1 MMFDV
6 RCVMEK
12 VESIEQLKELIA
24 YVRNMRQG
32 FVTNFYV
39 DEEKHAA
46 WIRTGEFQYD
56 KWDDTVFLLF
66 DHYSPDNAKYFTN
79 MFYIST
85 SEDAMLARLK
95 EYPEKYIYDLYVIDV
110 ISRKPSVISDQC
122 SVCEEPLVEKLKA
135 MRGYNDA
142 TLVRMTRINGEG
154 LMVNGECIYAT
165 RDDVSLIDELLHMH
179 FDEQMEQLPLVEELE
194 KMIAQ
199 KHILLSM
206 REGKVAGMLLFDLN
220 ATTLYLRYWL
230 VLPEYRNQGVG
241 SELLRQFLW
250 EGRETKRQILWVNQA
265 NENAIVRYEHYG
277 FKKENMYDYII
288 RYC

>member
-1 MMFDV
+1 MD
-6 RCVMEK
+6 K
-12 VESIEQLKELIA
+12 IKDIAQLKELIL
-24 YVRNMRQG
+24 YIRNLRQG
-32 FVTNFYV
+32 FVTNFYL

-56 KWDDTVFLLF
+56 KWEDTVFLLF
-66 DHYSPDNAKYFTN
+66 DHYSLDNAKYFTN

-95 EYPEKYIYDLYVIDV
+95 EYPEKYIYDLYVLDIVGRDTM
-110 ISRKPSVISDQC
+110 C
-122 SVCEEPLVEKLKA
+122 LPLVEKLKA

-142 TLVRMTRINGEG
+142 TLVRMTRVGAVSDQLSAIS
-154 LMVNGECIYAT
+154 CQYAGGK
-165 RDDVSLIDELLHMH
+165 DVALIDELLHTH
-179 FDEQMEQLPLVEELE
+179 FDEQMEQLPLVEELD
-194 KMIAQ
+194 KMIEQ
-199 KHILLSM
+199 KHVLLSK

-230 VLPEYRNQGVG
+230 ALPEYRNQGVG

-288 RYC
+288 RYCEYERENY

>member
-1 MMFDV
+1 MD
-6 RCVMEK
+6 K
-12 VESIEQLKELIA
+12 IKDIAQLKELIL
-24 YVRNMRQG
+24 YVRDQKKG
-32 FVTNFYV
+32 FVTNFYL

-56 KWDDTVFLLF
+56 KWEDTVFLLF
-66 DHYSPDNAKYFTN
+66 DHYAPDNAKYFTN

-95 EYPEKYIYDLYVIDV
+95 EYPEKYIYDLYVLDIVGRDTM
-110 ISRKPSVISDQC
+110 C
-122 SVCEEPLVEKLKA
+122 LPLVKKLKA

-142 TLVRMTRINGEG
+142 TLVRMTRLQSEELIINSGESIVYAKREDVG
-154 LMVNGECIYAT
+154 MV
-165 RDDVSLIDELLHMH
+165 DELLHTH
-179 FDEQMEQLPLVEELE
+179 FDELMEQLPLVEELE
-194 KMIAQ
+194 KMIEQ
-199 KHILLSM
+199 KHILLNM
-206 REGKVAGMLLFDLN
+206 RDGNVAGMLLFDLN
-220 ATTLYLRYWL
+220 ASTLYLRYWL
-230 VLPEYRNQGVG
+230 VLPEYRNKGVG

-265 NENAIVRYEHYG
+265 NENAIVRYDHYG

>member
-1 MMFDV
+1 MD
-6 RCVMEK
+6 K
-12 VESIEQLKELIA
+12 VESIEQLKELIL
-24 YVRNMRQG
+24 YVRNLRQG
-32 FVTNFYV
+32 FVTNFYL

-85 SEDAMLARLK
+85 SEDAMLKRLN
-95 EYPEKYIYDLYVIDV
+95 EYPEKYIYDLYVLDIVGRDAMCL
-110 ISRKPSVISDQC
+110 Q
-122 SVCEEPLVEKLKA
+122 LVEKLKA
-135 MRGYNDA
+135 MRGYNEA
-142 TLVRMTRINGEG
+142 TLVKMTRVGAVSDQLSAISCQYAEKKDVGK
-154 LMVNGECIYAT
+154 IYK
-165 RDDVSLIDELLHMH
+165 LLHTH
-179 FDEQMEQLPLVEELE
+179 FDEQLEQLQLEEELE
-194 KMIAQ
+194 KMVEQ
-199 KHILLSM
+199 KHILFSK

-220 ATTLYLRYWL
+220 ASTLYLRYWL

-241 SELLRQFLW
+241 SELLRQFLC
-250 EGRETKRQILWVNQA
+250 EGRETKRQILWVKQD

-288 RYC
+288 KYC

>member
-1 MMFDV
+1 MD
-6 RCVMEK
+6 K

-32 FVTNFYV
+32 FVTNFYL

-56 KWDDTVFLLF
+56 KWEDTVFLLF
-66 DHYSPDNAKYFTN
+66 DHYAPDNEKYFTN

-95 EYPEKYIYDLYVIDV
+95 DYPEKYIYDLYVLDIVGRDTM
-110 ISRKPSVISDQC
+110 C
-122 SVCEEPLVEKLKA
+122 LPLVEKLKA

-142 TLVRMTRINGEG
+142 TLVRMTRIQSEE
-154 LMVNGECIYAT
+154 LRVKSEESIVYAK
-165 RDDVSLIDELLHMH
+165 RGDVSLIDELLHTH
-179 FDEQMEQLPLVEELE
+179 FDEQLKQLPLIDELE
-194 KMIAQ
+194 KMIEQ

-206 REGKVAGMLLFDLN
+206 REGKVAGILLFDLN

-230 VLPEYRNQGVG
+230 VLPEYRNKGVG

-277 FKKENMYDYII
+277 FQKENMYDYII

>member
-1 MMFDV
+1 MD
-6 RCVMEK
+6 K
-12 VESIEQLKELIA
+12 VESIEQLKELIS
-24 YVRNMRQG
+24 YVRNLRQG
-32 FVTNFYV
+32 FVTNFYL

-46 WIRTGEFQYD
+46 WIRTGEIQYD
-56 KWDDTVFLLF
+56 KWEDTVFLLF

-95 EYPEKYIYDLYVIDV
+95 EYPEKYIYDLYVLDIVGRDNM
-110 ISRKPSVISDQC
+110 C
-122 SVCEEPLVEKLKA
+122 LPLVEKLKA

-142 TLVRMTRINGEG
+142 TLVRMTRLNSEELIVKSE
-154 LMVNGECIYAT
+154 ESIAYAK
-165 RDDVSLIDELLHMH
+165 REYVGMIDELLHTH

-194 KMIAQ
+194 KMVER
-199 KHILLSM
+199 KHVLLSM

-220 ATTLYLRYWL
+220 ASTLYLRYWL
-230 VLPEYRNQGVG
+230 VLPEYRNKGVG

-250 EGRETKRQILWVNQA
+250 EGRETKRQILWVNEA

>member
-1 MMFDV
+1 
-6 RCVMEK
+6 MEK

-24 YVRNMRQG
+24 YVRNLRQG
-32 FVTNFYV
+32 FVTNFYL

-56 KWDDTVFLLF
+56 KWEDTVFLLF
-66 DHYSPDNAKYFTN
+66 DHYSQDNEKYFTN

-95 EYPEKYIYDLYVIDV
+95 EYPKKYIYDLYVLDIVGRD
-110 ISRKPSVISDQC
+110 SMC
-122 SVCEEPLVEKLKA
+122 LPLVEKFKT

-142 TLVRMTRINGEG
+142 TLVRMTRINGER
-154 LMVNGECIYAT
+154 VNGEWTNGECVYAK
-165 RDDVSLIDELLHMH
+165 REDVGMADELLHTH

-194 KMIAQ
+194 KMIEQ
-199 KHILLSM
+199 KHVLLSM

-250 EGRETKRQILWVNQA
+250 EGRETKRQILWVNEA

>member
-1 MMFDV
+1 MD
-6 RCVMEK
+6 K

-24 YVRNMRQG
+24 YVRSLQQG
-32 FVTNFYV
+32 FVTNFYL

-56 KWDDTVFLLF
+56 KWEDTVFLLF
-66 DHYSPDNAKYFTN
+66 DHYAPDNAKYFTN

-95 EYPEKYIYDLYVIDV
+95 EYPERYIYDLYVLDIVGRDTM
-110 ISRKPSVISDQC
+110 C
-122 SVCEEPLVEKLKA
+122 LPLVEKLKA

-154 LMVNGECIYAT
+154 LIVNGECVYAS
-165 RDDVSLIDELLHMH
+165 RDDVSLINELLHTH

-194 KMIAQ
+194 KMVEQ
-199 KHILLSM
+199 KHVLLSM
-206 REGKVAGMLLFDLN
+206 REGHVAGMLLFDLN
-220 ATTLYLRYWL
+220 ATLYLRYWL
-230 VLPEYRNQGVG
+230 VLPEYRSQGVG
-241 SELLRQFLW
+241 SELFRQFLW
-250 EGRETKRQILWVNQA
+250 EGRETKQQILWVNQA

>member
-1 MMFDV
+1 
-6 RCVMEK
+6 MEK

-32 FVTNFYV
+32 FVTNFYL

-56 KWDDTVFLLF
+56 KWEDTVFLLF
-66 DHYSPDNAKYFTN
+66 DHYAPDNAKYFTN

-95 EYPEKYIYDLYVIDV
+95 EYPEKYIYDLYVLDIVGRDTM
-110 ISRKPSVISDQC
+110 C
-122 SVCEEPLVEKLKA
+122 LPLVEKLKA

-142 TLVRMTRINGEG
+142 TLVRMTRVGA
-154 LMVNGECIYAT
+154 VSDQCSAVSCRYAEAK
-165 RDDVSLIDELLHMH
+165 DIALIDELLHTH
-179 FDEQMEQLPLVEELE
+179 FDEQMEQLPLEEELE
-194 KMIAQ
+194 KMAER
-199 KHILLSM
+199 KHVLLSV

-220 ATTLYLRYWL
+220 ASTLYLRYWL
-230 VLPEYRNQGVG
+230 VLPEYRNKGVG

-250 EGRETKRQILWVNQA
+250 EGRETKRQILWVNVA

>member
-1 MMFDV
+1 MD
-6 RCVMEK
+6 K
-12 VESIEQLKELIA
+12 VESIELLKELIA
-24 YVRNMRQG
+24 YVRSLRQG
-32 FVTNFYV
+32 FVTNFYL

-56 KWDDTVFLLF
+56 KWEDTVFLLF
-66 DHYSPDNAKYFTN
+66 DHYAPDNAKYFTN

-95 EYPEKYIYDLYVIDV
+95 EYPEKYIYDLYVLDIVGRDTM
-110 ISRKPSVISDQC
+110 C
-122 SVCEEPLVEKLKA
+122 LPLVEKLKA

-142 TLVRMTRINGEG
+142 TLVRMTRLQSEELKVKSEESI
-154 LMVNGECIYAT
+154 VYAK
-165 RDDVSLIDELLHMH
+165 REDVGMIDELLHTH
-179 FDEQMEQLPLVEELE
+179 FDEQKEQLPLVEEVE
-194 KMIAQ
+194 KMAEQ
-199 KHILLSM
+199 KHVSLSM

-241 SELLRQFLW
+241 SELFKQFLW
-250 EGRETKRQILWVNQA
+250 EGRETKQQILWVNQA
-265 NENAIVRYEHYG
+265 NENAIARYEHYG